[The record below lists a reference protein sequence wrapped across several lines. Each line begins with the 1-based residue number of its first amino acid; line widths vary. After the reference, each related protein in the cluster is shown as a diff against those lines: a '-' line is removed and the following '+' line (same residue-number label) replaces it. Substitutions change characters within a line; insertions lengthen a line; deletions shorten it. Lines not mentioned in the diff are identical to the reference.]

1 MVVMNTSVHKVEIAG
16 LTTGESVGFFALSS
30 SFAASLFASP
40 SSLATGV
47 VHEKL
52 PPGAGVGAAADLSGT
67 TTGPVAAQN
76 IYTFSTEAYMPLL
89 IDNCKQTLLRQQ
101 PLVCP

>member
-1 MVVMNTSVHKVEIAG
+1 MRKIEIAG
-16 LTTGESVGFFALSS
+16 VTAGDSVGFLALSP

-52 PPGAGVGAAADLSGT
+52 LPGVGAGAAADFSGT
-67 TTGPVAAQN
+67 TTGPVAAQ
-76 IYTFSTEAYMPLL
+76 ILYELSTEAYMPLL
-89 IDNCKQTLLRQQ
+89 I
-101 PLVCP
+101 